1 MSDFSDPAAE
11 ATVLAAF
18 LAQPSLAPVAVGLDQ
33 ATFTTPAHR
42 IVCEAIQTLARSHE
56 PVDHAN
62 VARRAAQVAA
72 TRAQAHTVTQLVMG
86 MIGKGDDYSVG
97 FYLDRLTALHKARQT
112 QEAVQRLGQMVEE
125 SIRLDDNT
133 IIETGIARAVED
145 LNGLSGGDEPTADDL
160 PMSLDELLQ
169 KKHTHNWLIPELLEV
184 TDRLV
189 LTGFEGT
196 GKALAIDTPIPTPDG
211 WSTMGKLAVGDWV
224 FSPNGEPVKIVAATE
239 VMFDR
244 PCYRV
249 VFSDGS
255 EIVADEN
262 HLWETETLRARETA
276 AKQRRRNQFTAP
288 HGTDQR
294 EKIIHKSAVVTTRQ
308 IRETLYTRG
317 GHCLNHSIRTSEPLA
332 FPRQEVPIH
341 PYVLGAWLGD
351 GTTVNATF
359 TCADA
364 EIIDEIRACGEVIR
378 KVNDKYLWRFGDGNR
393 KVTLAAKSQTMQAR
407 LRRLGV
413 LGGKFIP
420 DSYLQG
426 SVDQRL
432 ALLQGLMDTDGTV
445 DRSGLCEFSVCN
457 ERLARDVLGL
467 VLTLGIKATIRESAA
482 TIDGR
487 EVNRRWRIGFKTDL
501 PVFRL
506 PRKAERIGT
515 LPTNRAK
522 LRYITSVERVDSVP
536 VRCIQVANADGMFV
550 AGEACIP
557 THNSFLIA
565 QMVMAVAAGLHPFLG
580 VQVADPV
587 QTLVIDAENSERQT
601 SRRYRRLRT
610 IIDKQCA
617 NIGINPPDW
626 AKLVRFVIR
635 PEGIALNDP
644 RTVRSIE
651 KAIAATQPK
660 FVAMGPLYRLHRLDT
675 RDEQAAKELT
685 DAIDRLRVKYQ
696 FALVAEAHVAHGQA
710 GAQRALRPTGSSL
723 FLRWPEFGF
732 GLRPAKGT
740 ENQQHPDRVDLV
752 AWRGGREER
761 MWPSQLQHSV
771 NMPWGNADPDYYDNA
786 RRAGLI

>member
-1 MSDFSDPAAE
+1 MTDFSDPGAE

-18 LAQPSLAPVAVGLDQ
+18 LAQPNLASVASGLDPD
-33 ATFTTPAHR
+33 TFTTPNHR
-42 IVCEAIQTLARSHE
+42 LVCEAIQTLLRAHD
-56 PVDHAN
+56 PLDHAT
-62 VARRAAQVAA
+62 VARRASQGAA
-72 TRAQAHTVTQLVMG
+72 TRAQATTVTQAVMN
-86 MIGKGDDYSVG
+86 MIGRGDDYSVG
-97 FYLDRLTALHKARQT
+97 FFLDRLANLRTARQAHET
-112 QEAVQRLGQMVEE
+112 VLRLGQMVDE
-125 SIRLDDNT
+125 SLRLDDT
-133 IIETGIARAVED
+133 SILEIGVEQAIAD
-145 LNGLSGGDEPTADDL
+145 LGNLTTSHQPTAADL
-160 PMSLDELLQ
+160 PMSLDELLG
-169 KKHTHNWLIPELLEV
+169 KEHHHNWLIPELLEI

-189 LTGFEGT
+189 ITGFEGT

-211 WSTMGKLAVGDWV
+211 WSTMGKLTVGDRV
-224 FSPNGEPVKIVAATE
+224 FSPNGAPVKIIAATE
-239 VMFDR
+239 VLFDR

-249 VFSDGS
+249 AFSDGS

-276 AKQRRRNQFTAP
+276 AKQRRRNQVTASR
-288 HGTDQR
+288 GSDQR
-294 EKIIHKSAVVTTRQ
+294 DKIVHKSAVVTTGQ
-308 IRETLYTRG
+308 IRETLHTRG
-317 GHCLNHSIRTSEPLA
+317 GHCLNHSVRTSEPLA

-359 TCADA
+359 TCADD

-393 KVTLAAKSQTMQAR
+393 KVTLDARSRTMQAR

-420 DSYLQG
+420 DLYLQG

-457 ERLARDVLGL
+457 EQLARDVLRL

-482 TIDGR
+482 TMNGR

-506 PRKAERIGT
+506 PRKAERIVP

-522 LRYITSVERVDSVP
+522 LRYITAVERVDSVP

-565 QMVMAVAAGLHPFLG
+565 QMVMCVAAGLHPFLG

-610 IIDKQCA
+610 IIDKRCA
-617 NIGINPPDW
+617 NLGIEPPDW
-626 AKLVRFVIR
+626 AQVVRFVIR
-635 PEGIALNDP
+635 PEGISLNDP
-644 RTVRSIE
+644 RTLRSIE
-651 KAIAATQPK
+651 KAVAATQPK

-696 FALVAEAHVAHGQA
+696 FALIAEAHVAHGA
-710 GAQRALRPTGSSL
+710 PGAQRALRPTGSSL

-732 GLRPAKGT
+732 GLRPAQGT
-740 ENQQHPDRVDLV
+740 EGQQHPDKVDLV

-771 NMPWGNADPDYYDNA
+771 SMPWGNADPDYYDQA
-786 RRAGLI
+786 RRLGIA